1 MQPTQDIELAQMFD
15 TEGGETIGDNLADS
29 NVRADK
35 DEEEKKKST
44 QSTHSEVAISS
55 FLFQLCPK

>member
-44 QSTHSEVAISS
+44 DRKSVV
-55 FLFQLCPK
+55 